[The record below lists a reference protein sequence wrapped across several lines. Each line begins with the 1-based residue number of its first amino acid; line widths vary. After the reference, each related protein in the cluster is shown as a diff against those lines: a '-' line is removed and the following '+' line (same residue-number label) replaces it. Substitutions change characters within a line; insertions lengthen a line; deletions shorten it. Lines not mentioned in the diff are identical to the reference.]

1 MVRPRGPLFQNDRAG
16 PAGQNPLFGK
26 KKDVD
31 KALAYFEAPPLRHHV
46 TLVIKTVIK
55 MTSFI

>member
-26 KKDVD
+26 KKDDVD
-31 KALAYFEAPPLRHHV
+31 KALAYFEAPR
-46 TLVIKTVIK
+46 
-55 MTSFI
+55 